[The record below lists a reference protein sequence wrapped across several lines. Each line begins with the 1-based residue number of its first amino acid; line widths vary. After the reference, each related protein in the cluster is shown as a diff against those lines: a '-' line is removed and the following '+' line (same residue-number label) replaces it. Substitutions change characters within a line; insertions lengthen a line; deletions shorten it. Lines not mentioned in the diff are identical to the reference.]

1 MAIPVSETR
10 LMALSEVD
18 LVGLARRVSTELRRR
33 NLSVTILQDSTHE
46 RRQSSVEVE
55 GLVDG
60 NRVTTTVTFEVPEG
74 TG

>member
-10 LMALSEVD
+10 MMALSEVD
-18 LVGLARRVSTELRRR
+18 LVGLARRVSAELRRR

-60 NRVTTTVTFEVPEG
+60 NRVTTTVVFEVPE
-74 TG
+74 